1 MASRKQNTA
10 QAKAAK
16 QKKIAIGGAVVLLG
30 VGAIQGP
37 KMLKL
42 MSGGSS
48 SAPPAAAPAVAPVP
62 VAPVPGAAPAT
73 PAAATPTGT
82 KLVSFERFS
91 SKDPFTAQIVA
102 PTTSSNNDDPSQA
115 AAATPTAT
123 PTATATG
130 TGVAVV
136 PKTTSSSS
144 SNATASPKKLPSQ
157 QTLVIAGDSAKG
169 TATIKVNGTSEDV
182 SKGGQFPKSDPT
194 FSLVSL
200 AANGG
205 SVTIGIS
212 GGSLKVGGK
221 TFTLKTGESKTL
233 LNTADGKRYTLT
245 LVSVQEPNG

>member
-16 QKKIAIGGAVVLLG
+16 QKKIAIGGAVLLVG
-30 VGAIQGP
+30 VAAIQGP

-48 SAPPAAAPAVAPVP
+48 GATAAPVVAPVP

-73 PAAATPTGT
+73 PATATPTATGT

-91 SKDPFTAQIVA
+91 SKDPFNAQIVE
-102 PTTSSNNDDPSQA
+102 PTTSSSNDNASQG

-123 PTATATG
+123 GTAG

-136 PKTTSSSS
+136 PKATSSTA
-144 SNATASPKKLPSQ
+144 SNATANVKKIPSQ
-157 QTLVIAGDSAKG
+157 QQLVIAGDSKG

-182 SKGGQFPKSDPT
+182 SKGGDFPKSDPT
-194 FSLVSL
+194 FTLVKFG
-200 AANGG
+200 ANGA
-205 SVTIGIS
+205 SVTIGIA

-221 TFTLKTGESKTL
+221 TFVLNTGESKTL